1 MSAILTTY
9 LPRSSSAPAS
19 RPTSPA
25 PLTIRI
31 RKEDHVAYIEKRAQS
46 DAAVRD
52 VTELMGDALTLAEPT
67 GIDALARA
75 MGRQLRVEGPMDAE
89 DDDGDYD
96 LPLKADRMRQLELT
110 VETNLFL
117 AEVAKELSG
126 IPDKR
131 PQFGMPSG
139 NTQGKR
145 KLSVFYADQ
154 ESSDEE
160 MEDIEG
166 PRRRKIARLPSAS
179 HSGSPSITR
188 LPGHAGHV
196 SHTGY
201 LWRAR
206 K

>member
-1 MSAILTTY
+1 MT
-9 LPRSSSAPAS
+9 
-19 RPTSPA
+19 
-25 PLTIRI
+25 
-31 RKEDHVAYIEKRAQS
+31 
-46 DAAVRD
+46 
-52 VTELMGDALTLAEPT
+52 DALTLAEPT

-89 DDDGDYD
+89 DDDNEYD
-96 LPLKADRMRQLELT
+96 RPSKPSLMRQLELT

-131 PQFGMPSG
+131 PQFGMPSE

-145 KLSVFYADQ
+145 KLSVFYADRD
-154 ESSDEE
+154 SSDEE
-160 MEDIEG
+160 MEDIDG

-179 HSGSPSITR
+179 HSGSPNVTR